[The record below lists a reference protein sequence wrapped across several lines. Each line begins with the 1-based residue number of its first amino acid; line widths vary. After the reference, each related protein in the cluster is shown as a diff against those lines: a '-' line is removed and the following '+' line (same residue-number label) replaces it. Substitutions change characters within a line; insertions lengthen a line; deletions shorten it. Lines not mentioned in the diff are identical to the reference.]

1 MEEMQYGKWLPPDL
15 STHGQGI
22 DNLIWALHAF
32 MAVLFIGWGI
42 FMIYCLI
49 RFRAKDGHKAA
60 YEPIKASA
68 SKYIEIAVVVIEVI
82 LLLGLSMP
90 VWAKYKA
97 EIGPDEDA
105 LRIRVVAQ
113 QFAWN
118 IHYAGE
124 DGVFGRTDHKLV
136 DESLN
141 PVGLDEEDPAAEDD
155 LVMINQMYI
164 PVGKKIATFISSKD
178 VIHSFGLPTLRVKQD
193 AVPGIEVP
201 VVFEAKETGFSEIAC
216 AQLCGLSHYR
226 MRGEVHI
233 VSQEDFDAWYAEN
246 TSDEYVEFDDF

>member
-15 STHGQGI
+15 STHGHGI
-22 DNLIWALHAF
+22 DNLIWVLHAF

-49 RFRAKDGHKAA
+49 RFRARSGHKAT
-60 YEPIKASA
+60 YEPIKGTA
-68 SKYIEIAVVVIEVI
+68 SKYIEIGVVLCEVFI
-82 LLLGLSMP
+82 LLGLSMP
-90 VWAKYKA
+90 VWGKYK
-97 EIGPDEDA
+97 ESVTPEDNA
-105 LRIRVVAQ
+105 MNIRVVAQ

-124 DGVFGRTDHKLV
+124 DGVFGRTSHELI

-141 PVGLDEEDPAAEDD
+141 PVGLDEDDPAGEDD

-164 PVGKKIATFISSKD
+164 PVGRKINTLISSKD

-193 AVPGIEVP
+193 AVPGLEIP
-201 VVFEAKETGFSEIAC
+201 VAFEAAETGFSEIAC

-233 VSQEDFDAWYAEN
+233 VTQEEFDAWYEEN
-246 TSDEYVEFDDF
+246 TSDEYIEFDDF

>member
-42 FMIYCLI
+42 FMVYCLI
-49 RFRAKDGHKAA
+49 RFRAKDGHRAS
-60 YEPIKASA
+60 YEPIKAAA
-68 SKYIEIAVVVIEVI
+68 SKYIEVGVVIIEVV

-90 VWAKYKA
+90 VWAKYK
-97 EIGPDEDA
+97 EEVRPDEDA
-105 LRIRVVAQ
+105 LKIRVVAQ

-118 IHYAGE
+118 IHYAGD
-124 DGVFGRTDHKLV
+124 DGVFGRTEQKLV

-141 PVGLDEEDPAAEDD
+141 PIGLDEDDPAAEDD

-164 PVGKKIATFISSKD
+164 PVGKKIATYISSKD

-193 AVPGIEVP
+193 AIPGMEVP
-201 VVFEAKETGFSEIAC
+201 VAFQAKETGFSEIVC

-233 VSQEDFDAWYAEN
+233 VSQEEFDTWYEEN
-246 TSDEYVEFDDF
+246 TSDEYIEFDDF